1 MKVKKQRVV
10 KYIDTKKDAEIL
22 RDVAE
27 FWEKLEMKV

>member
-1 MKVKKQRVV
+1 MEVKKQRVV
-10 KYIDTKKDAEIL
+10 KYIDTKKEIL